1 MTKHELLAHLA
12 EVDRADGEDLASVF
26 GIAYPT
32 GAMALLRLVR
42 QGLARRF
49 IDSNRGTYAYR
60 LTDHGYARLAFFN
73 EQDITPT
80 RQSDVVSRRPS
91 FAKGDSAVKRKKLHS
106 GIYHCPA
113 CYIEFDLVAEES
125 LKCDQCQGPLDKG
138 SLDEV
143 WDDSEDQD
151 DD

>member
-1 MTKHELLAHLA
+1 MTKHELLAYLG
-12 EVDRADGEDLASVF
+12 EVNMADAEDLANVF
-26 GIAYPT
+26 GVAYPT

-42 QGLARRF
+42 QGLASRFVDSRR
-49 IDSNRGTYAYR
+49 SAYAYR

-73 EQDITPT
+73 RQDIAPT
-80 RQSDVVSRRPS
+80 RQSDVTSRRSS
-91 FAKGDSAVKRKKLHS
+91 FSNGGSVMKRKKLHS

-113 CYIEFDLVAEES
+113 CYIEFDLTAEES

-143 WDDSEDQD
+143 WDDDNDQD
-151 DD
+151 GD